1 MPPTEIVERA
11 VHAPVQTEDAEGE
24 FAPLDIRLIEVVDPA
39 GLVNVTD
46 DNCGSSCP
54 TACATNVA

>member
-1 MPPTEIVERA
+1 MPRTEIVESA
-11 VHAPVQTEDAEGE
+11 AQEPGQAEGADRE
-24 FAPLDIRLIEVVDPA
+24 FAPLDIRLIEVIDPA

-54 TACATNVA
+54 KACATNVA

>member
-1 MPPTEIVERA
+1 MPRTEIVA
-11 VHAPVQTEDAEGE
+11 PTAQAPVQDDDADHE
-24 FAPLDIRLIEVVDPA
+24 FAPLDIRLIEVIDPA

-54 TACATNVA
+54 KACATNVA